1 LQKSV
6 IDNNALLQFEV
17 WDFPGEFG
25 QDTGSNLYNSTASV
39 DTPNQ
44 TNEYGLHDESN
55 GPSAAELNEIYATS
69 TAIIF
74 VIDAQDEPYDSV
86 LQQMT
91 LTIRAASK
99 ANPEIAIEIFINKID
114 GELFLS
120 DEAKYETRRG
130 E

>member
-1 LQKSV
+1 
-6 IDNNALLQFEV
+6 
-17 WDFPGEFG
+17 
-25 QDTGSNLYNSTASV
+25 
-39 DTPNQ
+39 
-44 TNEYGLHDESN
+44 
-55 GPSAAELNEIYATS
+55 
-69 TAIIF
+69 